1 MKKII
6 FGITGLTIGGAE
18 RVLVDLVNKLYN
30 DYDITIFTIYS
41 KGELEKELNPNIKL
55 KSLYNKS
62 YKELS
67 KIGQKIFAPL
77 KVLIFKNMIYK
88 KYIKENYDVEIAFL
102 EGPITRLFSVKNK
115 SVKKIVW
122 IHNDISKVFGNGFK
136 SKLKKNLDK
145 KIYSKYDEL
154 VFVSKDNLDK
164 FDKVYSNSKE
174 VNKAE
179 NENEKNKN
187 ININKRVIYNYIDK
201 ERILE
206 KSCDE
211 IDFSF
216 KKDFVNFLTVA
227 RLVEQKGIDRLI
239 KVHKK
244 LIERGYIHNFYII
257 GDGPEKEKLEKLIK
271 ENKVEKT
278 FYLLGQ
284 KENPYPYI
292 KNADYFCL
300 LSRFEGYGM
309 VLEEAKILNKPIII
323 TNTAA
328 REAVE
333 NYDNKFILENTE
345 DGIYNG
351 LKDIIEKETE
361 SREKENIDEENKNSR
376 KIEKNNYDNSD
387 IIIKVKEL
395 IGE

>member
-102 EGPITRLFSVKNK
+102 EGPITRLFSVKNENA
-115 SVKKIVW
+115 KKIVW

-145 KIYSKYDEL
+145 KIYGKYDEL

-164 FDKVYSNSKE
+164 FDKAYSNLKE

-179 NENEKNKN
+179 NENIENKK
-187 ININKRVIYNYIDK
+187 KRVIYNYIDK

-284 KENPYPYI
+284 KENPYLYI

-309 VLEEAKILNKPIII
+309 VLEEAKILDKSIII

-333 NYDNKFILENTE
+333 NYSNKYILENTE

-361 SREKENIDEENKNSR
+361 SKKEENRNKESK
-376 KIEKNNYDNSD
+376 KIKENNYDNSD
-387 IIIKVKEL
+387 IIMKVKEL

>member
-1 MKKII
+1 MKKIL

-102 EGPITRLFSVKNK
+102 EGPITRLFSVKNENA
-115 SVKKIVW
+115 KKIVW

-145 KIYSKYDEL
+145 KIYGKYDEL

-164 FDKVYSNSKE
+164 FDKAYSNLKE

-179 NENEKNKN
+179 NENIENKK
-187 ININKRVIYNYIDK
+187 KRVIYNYIDK

-284 KENPYPYI
+284 KENPYLYI

-309 VLEEAKILNKPIII
+309 VLEEAKILDKSIII

-333 NYDNKFILENTE
+333 NYSNKYILENTE

-361 SREKENIDEENKNSR
+361 SKKEENRNKESK
-376 KIEKNNYDNSD
+376 KIKENNYDNSD
-387 IIIKVKEL
+387 IIMKVKEL